1 MLTGKEK
8 RYLRGIANTRNALFQ
23 VGKGGVSSN
32 MIATI
37 SDSLEAHELVKVNIL
52 KTCSA
57 EVKEIALDIS
67 AGTRSEIVQIVG
79 RTIVFYRRSKKNLLE
94 M

>member
-8 RYLRGIANTRNALFQ
+8 KYLRGLAQTRRALFQ
-23 VGKGGVSSN
+23 VGKDGVTSN

-37 SDSLEAHELVKVNIL
+37 SDSLEAHELVKVAVL

-57 EVKEIALDIS
+57 EINEVALDIS
-67 AGTRSEIVQIVG
+67 AGTRSEIVQTIG
-79 RTIVFYRRSKKNLLE
+79 RTVVFYRRSKKNLLE